1 MTLAEILACIAASST
16 AGPDMATRHLA
27 AARAGIDAVR
37 DDVNGAERLLI
48 ARENE
53 ISRVSRRDAE
63 VAK

>member
-16 AGPDMATRHLA
+16 AGPDMATRYLA

-37 DDVNGAERLLI
+37 DDVNGAERLLV
-48 ARENE
+48 AGENE

-63 VAK
+63 IPK

>member
-1 MTLAEILACIAASST
+1 MTLAEIRSCIAASAS
-16 AGPDMATRHLA
+16 AGPDMATRYLA

-63 VAK
+63 IPK

>member
-1 MTLAEILACIAASST
+1 MTLAEIRSCIAASAS
-16 AGPDMATRHLA
+16 AGPDMATRYLA

-53 ISRVSRRDAE
+53 ISRVARRDAE
-63 VAK
+63 AIK